1 MNKTLA
7 TIAIGGSLV
16 GGVALGLAPVAAL
29 ATQPSFICPE
39 TGNGWVKTDGASGQ
53 TATYNAPDG
62 FLIAEVCYK
71 AGTSSSTYLVGPVST
86 VVIVST
92 LVNNG
97 GQVADIS
104 HYSVRLIPA
113 PGPTPTPTVTPTPE
127 PTPTVTSTPTP
138 EPTPTRTVEP
148 TPPPTPTPPLDTP
161 RVLAETGS
169 DPGVLAL
176 LVGLGVTLAAAG
188 IAGVV
193 GNVIDARRKR

>member
-7 TIAIGGSLV
+7 AIAIGGSLV
-16 GGVALGLAPVAAL
+16 GGVTLGLAPVAAL

-39 TGNGWVKTDGASGQ
+39 TGNGWVKTDGVSGQ
-53 TATYNAPDG
+53 TATYSAPDG

-71 AGTSSSTYLVGPVST
+71 AGTNSSTYLVGPLST

-104 HYSVRLIPA
+104 HYSVRLIPVTTS
-113 PGPTPTPTVTPTPE
+113 TPTPT

-148 TPPPTPTPPLDTP
+148 TPLPPLEP
-161 RVLAETGS
+161 PKVVLAPTGAPVWLWPMIVLGVVSAFTGS
-169 DPGVLAL
+169 ML
-176 LVGLGVTLAAAG
+176 LIG
-188 IAGVV
+188 
-193 GNVIDARRKR
+193 RKR